1 MATGA
6 GQWVGG
12 ERYDAYASALPGRSC
27 LHPPTKRRVHSSQ
40 LTISLSCEPL
50 YAGGARRPSL
60 QTESRFTRNEEFVK
74 TLMLGAGAVGTVSA
88 LKFAQEAMLEQ
99 LVIADA
105 VSARASL
112 LADRLND
119 PRVSGLGLDACDRA
133 AVARTIRETGSTI
146 VLNAALPLTNL
157 QVMRACL
164 DAGCDYIDLASGGT
178 DADGVPKLEDQFAL
192 DGEFRAAGR
201 LALLGMGADPGTTNV
216 YAAYAAKHLLDTV
229 TEIRVRDGDNSV
241 CQGHDGFVA
250 AFSPWVFIDEC
261 LCKAVSW
268 RDGRYHL
275 EEPLTGSEP
284 FEFPELGILDCYY
297 VDHEESKTLPR
308 SFPHARIVDFKLCMD
323 DVTVETLRVMKRLGL
338 SAKSRVQVGDASI
351 APRDLVVSLLPQP
364 KDLAGRLRGKTCVGT
379 LVRGL
384 KNGEPRAYYVYNV
397 SDHEAAYAELGVQAT
412 AYQTGIPPVIAAR
425 LIHRGVWRGAG
436 VVSPEQFDP
445 DPFLEALAQEGMPW
459 QVRDDSS
466 RTGVPRVPR
475 LSRPETAAA

>member
-1 MATGA
+1 M
-6 GQWVGG
+6 
-12 ERYDAYASALPGRSC
+12 
-27 LHPPTKRRVHSSQ
+27 HPPTKRRVHSSQ

-50 YAGGARRPSL
+50 YAGGARRPVL

-88 LKFAQEAMLEQ
+88 LKFVQEAMLEQ
-99 LVIADA
+99 LIIADA

-119 PRVSGLGLDACDRA
+119 PRVSAIGLNAGDRA
-133 AVARTIRETGSTI
+133 SVARAIRETGSTI
-146 VLNAALPLTNL
+146 VLNAALPVTNL

-268 RDGRYHL
+268 RDGRYQL
-275 EEPLTGSEP
+275 EEPLTGFEP
-284 FEFPELGILDCYY
+284 FEFPELGTLNCYY

-308 SFPHARIVDFKLCMD
+308 FFPNARVVDFKLCMD

-338 SAKSRVQVGDASI
+338 SAKDRVQVGDVSI

-364 KDLAGRLRGKTCVGT
+364 KDLAGRMRGKTCVGT
-379 LVRGL
+379 LVRGF
-384 KNGEPRAYYVYNV
+384 KNGEPRAYYIYNV
-397 SDHEAAYAELGVQAT
+397 SDHETAYAELGVQAT

-425 LIHRGVWRGAG
+425 LIEQGVWGGPG
-436 VVSPEQFDP
+436 VMSPEQFNP
-445 DPFLEALAQEGMPW
+445 DPFLELIAREGMPW
-459 QVRDDSS
+459 HIRDETA